1 MWVSAAHAYRK
12 DEISQERE
20 KGGEK
25 GPRME
30 GGGPTLRAWAG
41 KEDREEQP
49 VRREGSQEDVGGMG
63 GEVPAPL
70 RGQ

>member
-1 MWVSAAHAYRK
+1 
-12 DEISQERE
+12 
-20 KGGEK
+20 
-25 GPRME
+25 ME
-30 GGGPTLRAWAG
+30 GGRPTLRAWAG

-63 GEVPAPL
+63 DEVPAPL

>member
-1 MWVSAAHAYRK
+1 MWVSAAYAYRK

-30 GGGPTLRAWAG
+30 GGGPHLG
-41 KEDREEQP
+41 LGQG
-49 VRREGSQEDVGGMG
+49 RRTEKSS
-63 GEVPAPL
+63 
-70 RGQ
+70 R